1 MSLRYEITSDR
12 GKVVLILRDRV
23 VHEDRGAFDRVVR
36 EVLANQPGE
45 VEVDFHDLS
54 YMDSAG
60 LGFLLT
66 LREQARK
73 AGSSVVLSK
82 PTGTVR
88 EILDLARFETL
99 FTIR

>member
-1 MSLRYEITSDR
+1 MGLRYEVNANS
-12 GKVVLILRDRV
+12 GKVVLSLRDRL

-36 EVLANQPGE
+36 EVLANHPGE
-45 VEVDFHDLS
+45 VEVDFQELS

-73 AGSSVVLSK
+73 TGTMVVLSR
-82 PTGTVR
+82 PQGTVR